1 MKSFNRKLSLEI
13 EKSFGGLKALNKVE
27 KFIDGY
33 IKDYKS
39 YKPSWNYEDGC
50 VLKGALDLYSATD
63 DEKYKAFVLKYLDE
77 FIEKDGE
84 IKGYNMENHHLD
96 DINSGKVLFDVYKM
110 TGDDKYKKA
119 IETIFTQVKTQPRT
133 NEGNFWHKDIYPY
146 QVWLDGLYMVMPFYI
161 KYIKNFGNINDL
173 SDIVNQFVNVRKH
186 MYDTQKKLYY
196 HGYDESRKEAW
207 ADKKTG
213 VSPNFWGRAEGW
225 FVMALVD
232 VLEEMDERMKPE
244 KDALIKI
251 FNEAI
256 DGLLIY
262 QDEEKGMWYQVLDK
276 KNERGNYQE
285 TSATLM
291 ISYSILKGVRLNLLP
306 QKYKEHGVKAFE
318 GTVNKYL
325 VEDEG
330 KLMLGGICSVAG
342 LGNTPYRDGSYDY
355 YISEKVVYDDPKGV
369 GALMMAYSEIIKI
382 Q

>member
-1 MKSFNRKLSLEI
+1 MLINV
-13 EKSFGGLKALNKVE
+13 GGLKVLKT
-27 KFIDGY
+27 IDIYIDEY
-33 IKDYKS
+33 IKNYHS
-39 YKPSWNYEDGC
+39 YKESWNYEDGC
-50 VLKGALDLYSATD
+50 VLKGAWDLYKATGN
-63 DEKYKAFVLKYLDE
+63 EKFKLFVLNYLDE
-77 FIEKDGE
+77 FISEDGN
-84 IKGYNMENHHLD
+84 IKGYKPHNHHLD
-96 DINSGKVLFDVYKM
+96 DINSGKILFDVLEL
-110 TGDDKYKKA
+110 TNEEKYRKA
-119 IETIFTQVKTQPRT
+119 IESIFNQIKMQPRT

-161 KYIKNFGNINDL
+161 KYIKNFGVLNGL
-173 SDIVNQFVNVRKH
+173 SDIVNQFVNVRKL
-186 MYDTQKKLYY
+186 MYDSQKKLYY
-196 HGYDESRKEAW
+196 HGYDESKKEAW

-232 VLEEMDERMKPE
+232 VLGEMDERMESE
-244 KDALIKI
+244 KNTLSKI

-262 QDEEKGMWYQVLDK
+262 QDEDTGMWYQVLDK
-276 KNERGNYQE
+276 GGEKGNYQE

-291 ISYSILKGVRLNLLP
+291 ISYSILKGVRLNIVP
-306 QKYKEHGVKAFE
+306 QNYKDYGIKAFE

-325 VEDEG
+325 LEDEG
-330 KLMLGGICSVAG
+330 KLMLGGICGVAG
-342 LGNTPYRDGSYDY
+342 LGNNPYRDGSYDY

>member
-63 DEKYKAFVLKYLDE
+63 DEKYKTFVLKYLDE
-77 FIEKDGE
+77 FIEKDGK
-84 IKGYNMENHHLD
+84 IKGYHMENHHLD
-96 DINSGKVLFDVYKM
+96 DVNSGKVLFDVYKM
-110 TGDDKYKKA
+110 IGDEKYKKA
-119 IETIFTQVKTQPRT
+119 IETIFNQVKTQPRT
-133 NEGNFWHKDIYPY
+133 NEGNFWHKDIYPH

-161 KYIKNFGNINDL
+161 KYIKNFGDLKDL
-173 SDIVNQFVNVRKH
+173 SDIVNQFANVRRL
-186 MYDTQKKLYY
+186 MYDNEKKLYY

-207 ADKKTG
+207 SDKKTG
-213 VSPNFWGRAEGW
+213 VSQNFWGRAEGW

-232 VLEEMDERMKPE
+232 VLEEMDERMESE
-244 KDALIKI
+244 KDALLKI

-256 DGLLIY
+256 NGLIIY
-262 QDEEKGMWYQVLDK
+262 QDEKTGMWYQVLDK
-276 KNERGNYQE
+276 GGEKGNYQE

-291 ISYSILKGVRLNLLP
+291 ISYSILKGIRLNLLP
-306 QKYKEHGVKAFE
+306 QEYKEHGVKAFE

-330 KLMLGGICSVAG
+330 KLALGGICSVAG
-342 LGNTPYRDGSYDY
+342 LGNNPYRDGSYDY

-382 Q
+382 N

>member
-1 MKSFNRKLSLEI
+1 M
-13 EKSFGGLKALNKVE
+13 NKVE
-27 KFIDGY
+27 KFIDDY

-63 DEKYKAFVLKYLDE
+63 DEKYKSFVLNYLDE
-77 FIEKDGE
+77 FISTDGE

-110 TGDDKYKKA
+110 TGDEKYKKA
-119 IETIFTQVKTQPRT
+119 IETIFNQVKTQPRT

-161 KYIKNFGNINDL
+161 KYIKNFGDLKDL
-173 SDIVNQFVNVRKH
+173 SDIVNQFANVRRL
-186 MYDTQKKLYY
+186 MYDNEKKLYY

-213 VSPNFWGRAEGW
+213 VSSNFWGRAEGW
-225 FVMALVD
+225 FAMALVD
-232 VLEEMDERMKPE
+232 VLEEMDERMKSE
-244 KDALIKI
+244 KDVLLKI

-262 QDEEKGMWYQVLDK
+262 RDEETGMWYQVLDK
-276 KNERGNYQE
+276 KGEKGNYQE

-306 QKYKEHGVKAFE
+306 QNHKGHGIKAFE
-318 GTVNKYL
+318 STVNKYL

-330 KLMLGGICSVAG
+330 KLVLKGICGVAG
-342 LGNTPYRDGSYDY
+342 LGNNPYRDGSYDY
-355 YISEKVVYDDPKGV
+355 YISEKVVHDDPKGV

>member
-244 KDALIKI
+244 KDAIIKI

>member
-63 DEKYKAFVLKYLDE
+63 DEKYKTFVLKYLDE
-77 FIEKDGE
+77 FIEKDGK
-84 IKGYNMENHHLD
+84 IKGYHMENHHLD
-96 DINSGKVLFDVYKM
+96 DVNSGKVLFDVYKM
-110 TGDDKYKKA
+110 TGDEKYKKA
-119 IETIFTQVKTQPRT
+119 IETIFNQVKTQPRT
-133 NEGNFWHKDIYPY
+133 NEGNFWHKDIYPH

-161 KYIKNFGNINDL
+161 KYIKNFGDLKDL
-173 SDIVNQFVNVRKH
+173 SDIVNQFANVRRL
-186 MYDTQKKLYY
+186 MYDNEKKLYY

-207 ADKKTG
+207 SDKKTG
-213 VSPNFWGRAEGW
+213 VSQNFWGRAEGW

-232 VLEEMDERMKPE
+232 MLEEMDERMESE
-244 KDALIKI
+244 KDALLKI

-256 DGLLIY
+256 DGLIIY
-262 QDEEKGMWYQVLDK
+262 QDEKTGMWYQVLDK
-276 KNERGNYQE
+276 GGEKGNYQE

-330 KLMLGGICSVAG
+330 KLALGGICSVAG
-342 LGNTPYRDGSYDY
+342 LGNNPYRDGSYDY
-355 YISEKVVYDDPKGV
+355 YISEKVVCDDPKGV

-382 Q
+382 N